1 MKITIEEKDLLEDL
15 ASDTAIVSALL
26 KEMDLA
32 VHAAEDAVLKWSLD
46 SSSNTQSERQLVVL
60 KARAEGA
67 AQLARAFKQR
77 LERYRKQP
85 KTR

>member
-32 VHAAEDAVLKWSLD
+32 VRAAEDAVLKWSLD

>member
-32 VHAAEDAVLKWSLD
+32 VRAAEDAVLKWSLD
-46 SSSNTQSERQLVVL
+46 SSTNTQSERQLVVL